1 MTLLKSKKYISSNF
15 GKQVGL
21 FALFAI
27 TLFNFNIK
35 FHLSRTELL
44 TLLFVRKE
52 RFMKFIVLYKN
63 EKNTQN

>member
-1 MTLLKSKKYISSNF
+1 MLFSLHHLVAHDFVKIEKYISSNF

-27 TLFNFNIK
+27 TLFDFNIK
-35 FHLSRTELL
+35 FHLSCTELL

-52 RFMKFIVLYKN
+52 EL
-63 EKNTQN
+63 